1 MLQNVAVVILNGFT
15 PFELGVLC
23 EVFGVNRTDDG
34 LPAYDFAVV
43 SGETVT
49 GEANPSRSPRRWASP
64 SPRRTAWTG

>member
-23 EVFGVNRTDDG
+23 EVFGVDRTDDG

-43 SGETVT
+43 SGET
-49 GEANPSRSPRRWASP
+49 
-64 SPRRTAWTG
+64 